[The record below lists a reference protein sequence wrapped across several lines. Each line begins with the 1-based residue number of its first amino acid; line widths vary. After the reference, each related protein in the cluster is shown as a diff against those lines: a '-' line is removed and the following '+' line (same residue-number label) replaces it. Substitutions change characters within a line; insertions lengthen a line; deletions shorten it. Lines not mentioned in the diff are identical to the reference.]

1 MTNDYFEVRQKVN
14 FISYIRH
21 VRMVHGQCTNGTWL
35 MYEWYM
41 ADVRNR
47 NDLFTPSNYAS
58 YNRKYTS
65 YAP

>member
-1 MTNDYFEVRQKVN
+1 MTILEICKKVN

-21 VRMVHGQCTNGTWL
+21 VRMVHRQCTNSTKP

-47 NDLFTPSNYAS
+47 NGLFTPSNYAS